1 MLYMNCLLE
10 DSLYTNYLLILVRLQ
25 LIDSEIF
32 VPQHLWCLTLF
43 SQADLE
49 DHWMLR
55 YSLLGHHFHWQ
66 MLQVGEGLQN
76 EVGHF
81 LDEEQM
87 LVLEV

>member
-1 MLYMNCLLE
+1 MLM
-10 DSLYTNYLLILVRLQ
+10 
-25 LIDSEIF
+25 
-32 VPQHLWCLTLF
+32 
-43 SQADLE
+43 
-49 DHWMLR
+49 